1 MYMGRRSACSTSGQ
15 RAAQRLLPPR
25 LLAADGHIARS
36 TEAGRTLGF
45 RESTLEGLGVT
56 KITELINP
64 TFWLK
69 RRVLIT
75 GHTGFK
81 GSWLALWL
89 SELGARVSGIGLEP
103 EPTPCLFLQLELKQ
117 RLKHHY
123 IADINNPKHIARI
136 IEETQPQTVFHLA
149 AQPLV
154 RQSYVE
160 PLNTWATNVQGSLNV
175 LEGLKQ
181 LNHFC
186 AVVMVTTDKVYANQE
201 WDYGYRESDRLGGHD
216 PYSASK
222 AAAELAIAS
231 WRASFCGSAAHQTR
245 HLAIATARAGNVIAG
260 GDWASDRIL
269 PDAMRALAA
278 GDPIPLRNPA
288 ATRPWQH
295 VLEPLG
301 GYLRLA
307 EALYTAGEQ
316 VAPEQNPFASSFNFG
331 PALEAN
337 RSVRELVN
345 EALEHWPG
353 SWRDQ
358 SDPNAPHEAGRL
370 HLQID
375 KAHHQLGWQPRWDF
389 STTVAR
395 TVGWYRALHKG
406 ANPLDCCLA
415 DLRAYQDQAG

>member
-1 MYMGRRSACSTSGQ
+1 MNQPSTAMVATS
-15 RAAQRLLPPR
+15 
-25 LLAADGHIARS
+25 
-36 TEAGRTLGF
+36 
-45 RESTLEGLGVT
+45 
-56 KITELINP
+56 
-64 TFWLK
+64 FWRG
-69 RRVLIT
+69 RRVLLT

-81 GSWLALWL
+81 GSWLSLWL
-89 SELGARVSGIGLEP
+89 LNLGAELAGLALEP
-103 EPTPCLFLQLELKQ
+103 YATRPGCEPLFKALGLDASLSY
-117 RLKHHY
+117 HHL
-123 IADINNPKHIARI
+123 ISDIRDAHTVGEAVDIY
-136 IEETQPQTVFHLA
+136 QPEIVIHLA

-154 RQSYVE
+154 RRSYSD
-160 PLNTWATNVQGSLNV
+160 PLGTWSTNVQGSLNL
-175 LEGLKQ
+175 LEALKALQ
-181 LNHFC
+181 HPC
-186 AVVMVTTDKVYANQE
+186 AVVMVTTDKVYLNQE
-201 WDYGYRESDRLGGHD
+201 WDYGYRECDRLGGHD

-231 WRASFCGSAAHQTR
+231 WRASFCGSAAHQTP
-245 HLAIATARAGNVIAG
+245 HLAIATARAGNVIGG
-260 GDWASDRIL
+260 GDWAADRIV

-307 EALYTAGEQ
+307 ETLYTTQASSTEP
-316 VAPEQNPFASSFNFG
+316 APPEQNPFASAFNFG

-337 RSVRELVN
+337 RSVRELV
-345 EALEHWPG
+345 EAALEYWPG
-353 SWRDQ
+353 SWLDC

-389 STTVAR
+389 ATTVAR
-395 TVGWYRALHKG
+395 TVGWYRAVHEG

-415 DLRAYQDQAG
+415 DLEAYQEQSAHAH